1 MQEASAYRLKAG
13 KEARSM
19 SMLVPACTVIDSA
32 FAARLAV
39 DPCTVGICHVQAV
52 NLHVPCSQNV
62 RVLVQN
68 EYAVLLI
75 HHIRPLN
82 RQETHQFLHFRH
94 PRFRPGQVSDRA
106 STSIAPLSSAAA
118 AVCPTGW
125 GAAAFDRSGMASNA
139 VIGEH
144 SSWCEAVG

>member
-1 MQEASAYRLKAG
+1 
-13 KEARSM
+13 M

-39 DPCTVGICHVQAV
+39 DPCRNCPVQAV

-62 RVLVQN
+62 RVLVQS

-106 STSIAPLSSAAA
+106 KK
-118 AVCPTGW
+118 
-125 GAAAFDRSGMASNA
+125 
-139 VIGEH
+139 
-144 SSWCEAVG
+144 